1 LLYLVYMTMER
12 MNSPQG
18 RAGMTQEMDTL
29 DVIQL
34 GQRIME
40 KAREA
45 SDVTKKMNA
54 DGVSDIERDQLF
66 AQLETIVAEGVE
78 FGKRKTRLEA
88 SLLAIQ

>member
-1 LLYLVYMTMER
+1 MI
-12 MNSPQG
+12 
-18 RAGMTQEMDTL
+18 QEMDTL
-29 DVIQL
+29 DAMQL

-45 SDVTKKMNA
+45 SDITKKMNA

-78 FGKRKTRLEA
+78 LGKRKARLEA
-88 SLLAIQ
+88 SLLTTQ